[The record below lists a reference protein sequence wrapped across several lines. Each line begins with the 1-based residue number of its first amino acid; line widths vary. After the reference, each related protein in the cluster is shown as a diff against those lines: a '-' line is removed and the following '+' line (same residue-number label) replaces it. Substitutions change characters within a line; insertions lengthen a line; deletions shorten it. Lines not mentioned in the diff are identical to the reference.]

1 MYVYPIFAIFWNK
14 MFIKFLPSPP
24 EYGDINELQNHKI
37 NKNKFFIEDVY
48 ISLKHITGDDNY
60 EHPNSKSLLIYLII

>member
-1 MYVYPIFAIFWNK
+1 

-37 NKNKFFIEDVY
+37 NKNKFIIEDVN
-48 ISLKHITGDDNY
+48 ISLKHITGDDNNV
-60 EHPNSKSLLIYLII
+60 HLNSKSLLIFKKYS